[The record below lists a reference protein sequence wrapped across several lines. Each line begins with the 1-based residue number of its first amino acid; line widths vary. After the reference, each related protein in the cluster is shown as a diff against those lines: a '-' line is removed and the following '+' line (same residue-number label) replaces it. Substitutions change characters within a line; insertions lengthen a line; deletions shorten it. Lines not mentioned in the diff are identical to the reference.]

1 MPDNSID
8 RTVSRRTVLKAAAAT
23 GLALSTHGL
32 VELLAQ
38 PTMRLAMAA
47 PATLPDIQFDIRAFV
62 PPAQTVD
69 GVVVR
74 FGPVFTR
81 FVTLKLTRTPDLAD
95 QQRLVAALAAIEG
108 RYPFNPGGVFVFMA
122 YGIPY
127 FKRLPGGMRGGL
139 VRGYIP
145 RLRSARNRL
154 ALEEAVAGPTDVARA
169 NPGIKKAAY
178 HVPVAIEANDVL
190 LTVRSDVLGHTSDV
204 VDWLLGRS
212 NRLNGAFVA
221 SPDFNGLLAVTS
233 NRLMFQQMGLPRRVA
248 DEQHLPFAARVSDRS
263 PMWMGFADQQA
274 SGSGPPEITTFQGNP
289 SAALT
294 SCGSADY
301 MRNGAI
307 QHLSHVILD
316 LDAFYAVPEEPFTER
331 VQYTFRSNPIPVL
344 GSADQYSGGG
354 GPAFLDNVFQ
364 GVNDARANAAGIK
377 TFEGEHRMGHLAALQ
392 RSSRAADGAPIHIRM
407 DGPGYDSMDVP
418 DGRAQPKLQ
427 FTVFVPTADFF
438 AKMRRNQASLDLVRK
453 YGVADEDNGLERF
466 ITATRRQNFLVPPR
480 RHRAFPLLEIAYGL
494 HGQSLAGHQTVS

>member
-81 FVTLKLTRTPDLAD
+81 FVTLKLARTPDLAD

-307 QHLSHVILD
+307 QHLSHVILTSTRSMRCPMSP
-316 LDAFYAVPEEPFTER
+316 LPNGFSTRFGPTR
-331 VQYTFRSNPIPVL
+331 FRP
-344 GSADQYSGGG
+344 SATATSS
-354 GPAFLDNVFQ
+354 
-364 GVNDARANAAGIK
+364 AAGVGRRSWTTCSRVSTMPERTPPASRLSK
-377 TFEGEHRMGHLAALQ
+377 ASVGWDTSPRCSVHHGRPMGRPSTFAWTGRGTTRWMSRTAALSRNSSSPCSCRPPTFSQ
-392 RSSRAADGAPIHIRM
+392 RCAETRPRSTWFENTGSPMKTMGWSDSSPPHGGRTSLSLRGDTGRFRYWRSPMDMDHHSRAINP
-407 DGPGYDSMDVP
+407 
-418 DGRAQPKLQ
+418 
-427 FTVFVPTADFF
+427 
-438 AKMRRNQASLDLVRK
+438 
-453 YGVADEDNGLERF
+453 
-466 ITATRRQNFLVPPR
+466 
-480 RHRAFPLLEIAYGL
+480 
-494 HGQSLAGHQTVS
+494 